1 MQEASKAIKWLSNT
15 TAERIREMPKGQRDA
30 RVGGG
35 GDDDPRTFKQKLGS
49 HRSFYISTAEQRVI
63 PARADIIQIMKTT
76 SPWAYLAWS
85 ECGGHKGRPKQRDC
99 ERVCQR
105 GGGIHVQQTDSGERD
120 GCVWGGETDAE
131 VPSKAW
137 SRKRVPWVANYPSDQ
152 SHMLLQISKYQDEQ
166 VSNQGSAWPVGL
178 LVVAPMS
185 DYAEDLC

>member
-1 MQEASKAIKWLSNT
+1 MEEVSMSSRLI
-15 TAERIREMPKGQRDA
+15 
-30 RVGGG
+30 VGRGTG
-35 GDDDPRTFKQKLGS
+35 
-49 HRSFYISTAEQRVI
+49 
-63 PARADIIQIMKTT
+63 
-76 SPWAYLAWS
+76 
-85 ECGGHKGRPKQRDC
+85 
-99 ERVCQR
+99 VC
-105 GGGIHVQQTDSGERD
+105 V
-120 GCVWGGETDAE
+120 GETDAE

>member
-1 MQEASKAIKWLSNT
+1 M
-15 TAERIREMPKGQRDA
+15 
-30 RVGGG
+30 
-35 GDDDPRTFKQKLGS
+35 
-49 HRSFYISTAEQRVI
+49 
-63 PARADIIQIMKTT
+63 
-76 SPWAYLAWS
+76 
-85 ECGGHKGRPKQRDC
+85 
-99 ERVCQR
+99 CQR

-137 SRKRVPWVANYPSDQ
+137 SRKRVPWVANYLSDQ